1 MLPGMKQRR
10 KQPVQTRQAIL
21 EAVGVE
27 LSQHGYAG
35 TGIAPIVERA
45 GLTKGA
51 LFHHFPDKRALIL
64 AWIGEHLTSELEA
77 LWTAPLE
84 AVASLEALRAFC
96 RTRCL
101 ALHPGDAISV
111 LVSLTAE
118 TAAVDP
124 LLGGALQGVMK
135 SWRDAVER
143 MLERGKTEGWIH
155 KSIQPSAEAVF
166 FVACFSGF
174 SVTRQ
179 SDSDEGTLRVCAAA
193 MEGYLETLRVA

>member
-1 MLPGMKQRR
+1 MKQRR

-21 EAVGVE
+21 EAVGAE
-27 LSQHGYAG
+27 LSLNGYAG
-35 TGIAPIVERA
+35 AGIAPVVARA

-51 LFHHFPDKRALIL
+51 LFHHFPDKRALVL
-64 AWIGEHLTSELEA
+64 AWISEHLTRQLET

-84 AVASLEALRAFC
+84 AVDSLDALRALC

-101 ALHPGDAISV
+101 ALRPGDTISV

-118 TAAVDP
+118 TAAMDP
-124 LLGGALQGVMK
+124 LLCVALQGVLK
-135 SWRDAVER
+135 SWRGAVER
-143 MLERGKTEGWIH
+143 MLERGKAEGWIH
-155 KSIQPSAEAVF
+155 RSIQPAGEAVF
-166 FVACFSGF
+166 FVACFCGF

-179 SDSDEGTLRVCAAA
+179 SDSDEGTLRVCATT